1 MADLADT
8 IKRIPLFSGLSRE
21 DIAKVLGKLEE
32 RSFAVG
38 ATVFKKGDRGDA
50 FYLIH
55 SGAVEVLLETPGG
68 RAESVGVLGPQD
80 CFGEM
85 ALLSGETRS
94 ATIVTLRDTT
104 LWRLSREDWNELI
117 AKHPTWLLHFC
128 ATLSKRVSRAELHYS
143 QGRDAFNSLAEEYYS
158 ARPSEEQRFLRRLAL
173 LTSIDSS
180 NLAAIVETDSTREF
194 LAHLETSRLPLIR
207 PLERGNYELSDF
219 FRDFLHEKLLAVEGK
234 DAPQRLHEKL
244 ATQCEALGIYEQ
256 AIHHSLEAEDWRK
269 AILLL
274 AKHGEDLAS
283 RSPLFLKDALE
294 RLPAKSFFEE
304 LRLVH
309 LKADTLARLGDFE
322 AAIESYKAA
331 LSQKRSHTAVGEAV
345 ARYQAMAEAWAK
357 KGDFSQGLGY
367 LRNALILVEQE
378 ESGLS
383 SETEDRFR
391 ALSQGPPAAEPA
403 VKEKTAATTLG
414 AFLSGLHGKLSLGRW
429 AGGILGPV
437 TCAYLWFWTP
447 DIGLGTTALKQL
459 AILSLAL
466 IYWIFWVIP
475 EHGTALI
482 LALSYVLTGLAPAET
497 VFAGFASTTW
507 FMSLGVLGLGAA
519 ITGSGLFYRLS
530 LQLVRFFPLSFRWQ
544 TVALGFM
551 GAVVTALIPQKS
563 ARATIISQMILN
575 LAESLGY
582 KTPSRASTGL
592 FAATFLG
599 LGQLNFLYLTGATAT
614 LLAWGLLPDSV
625 RAQFTWGYWF
635 LATFPPTL
643 VVIGIVLLSINL
655 LYRPES
661 QARVSYQMVD
671 NQLEILGS
679 LSRQEWITLGTLF
692 FMITGWITFSYHGIQ
707 GAWISLIGL
716 CILIN
721 TGVLGWEMLKKGI
734 DWEFLI
740 FLGAT
745 LSIPSILTSGKI
757 DAWLAGF
764 FSPLITPF
772 ASNPAYS
779 LLLIALLANALKFV
793 FATRLTVITLALA
806 LLPLSHDM
814 GMSPWV
820 VTMAILMGAETW
832 FFRFQIDWH
841 TLAYA
846 TTEGKGFTYPL
857 MLRINPFFL
866 IAYLLGLL
874 AAIPYWKYLGLMK

>member
-8 IKRIPLFSGLSRE
+8 ITRIPLFSGLSRE

-32 RSFAVG
+32 RSFSVG
-38 ATVFKKGDRGDA
+38 TIIFNQGDRGDA

-55 SGAVEVLLETPGG
+55 SGAVQVLLESPGG
-68 RAESVGVLGPQD
+68 RTESIGVLGPQD

-85 ALLSGETRS
+85 ALLSGEPRS
-94 ATIVTLRDTT
+94 ATIITLKDTT
-104 LWRLSREDWNELI
+104 LWRLSREDWDELI

-128 ATLSKRVSRAELHYS
+128 ATLSKRVSRAEQHYS

-158 ARPSEEQRFLRRLAL
+158 ARPPEEQQFLRSIAL
-173 LTSIDSS
+173 
-180 NLAAIVETDSTREF
+180 LAAIDSTRLASIVETEKAQEF
-194 LAHLETSRLPLIR
+194 LTHLETSRLPLIR
-207 PLERGNYELSDF
+207 PLQLGNYELYGF
-219 FRDFLHEKLLAVEGK
+219 FRDFLHEKLLSVEGK
-234 DAPQRLHEKL
+234 HGTQRLHAKL
-244 ATQCEALGIYEQ
+244 ATQYEALGIYDQ
-256 AIHHSLEAEDWRK
+256 AIHQSLDAEDWHK

-274 AKHGEDLAS
+274 TTHGEDLSS
-283 RSPLFLKDALE
+283 RFVLFLKDALA
-294 RLPAKSFFEE
+294 RIPANYFFEE

-309 LKADTLARLGDFE
+309 LKADILARLGDFE
-322 AAIESYKAA
+322 AAIQSYKTA
-331 LSQKRSHTAVGEAV
+331 LSQKRSESATGEAV
-345 ARYQAMAEAWAK
+345 ARYQTMAEAWAR
-357 KGDFSQGLGY
+357 KGDSSQALSC

-378 ESGLS
+378 DSGLS
-383 SETEDRFR
+383 SETEQMLR
-391 ALSQGPPAAEPA
+391 ALSQGRHPPVPDL
-403 VKEKTAATTLG
+403 KGGTTAAALA
-414 AFLSGLHGKLSLGRW
+414 AFFSARYQKLSLGRW
-429 AGGILGPV
+429 AGGILGLV
-437 TCAYLWFWTP
+437 TWGYLWFWTP

-482 LALSYVLTGLAPAET
+482 LALGYVLTGLAPAET

-551 GAVVTALIPQKS
+551 GAIVTALIPQKS

-582 KTPSRASTGL
+582 KVPSRASTGL

-643 VVIGIVLLSINL
+643 VVIGVVLLSINL
-655 LYRPES
+655 VYRPES
-661 QARVSYQMVD
+661 KARVSYQMVD

-679 LSRQEWITLGTLF
+679 LSREEWITLGTLC
-692 FMITGWITFSYHGIQ
+692 FMVIGWTTFSYHGIQ

-721 TGVLGWEMLKKGI
+721 TGVLGWGMLKKGI

-740 FLGAT
+740 YLGAT
-745 LSIPSILTSGKI
+745 LSIPSILTSVKI

-764 FSPLITPF
+764 FSPLIAPF
-772 ASNPAYS
+772 SGNPAYS
-779 LLLIALLANALKFV
+779 LILIALLATALKFV
-793 FATRLTVITLALA
+793 FTTRLTVITLALA
-806 LLPLSHDM
+806 LIPLSDDM
-814 GMSPWV
+814 GISPWV

-832 FFRFQIDWH
+832 FFRFQVDWH

-866 IAYLLGLL
+866 IAYLLGLI
-874 AAIPYWKYLGLMK
+874 AAIPYWRYLGLMK